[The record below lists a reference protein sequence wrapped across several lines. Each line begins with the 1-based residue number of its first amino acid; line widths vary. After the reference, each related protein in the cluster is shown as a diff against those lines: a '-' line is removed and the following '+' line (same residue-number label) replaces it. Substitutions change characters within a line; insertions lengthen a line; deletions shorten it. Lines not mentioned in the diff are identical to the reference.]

1 MLHFPTSYPEILA
14 RIERIDPVRYAKTRN
29 FIDGDITYL
38 SPYISRGVVSL
49 PQVRDAVL
57 AKGYKPYQIEKFL
70 QELAWREFFQKVWW
84 QLGDRM
90 FTDIKQPQ
98 QGVRH
103 HQMIRSIAD
112 AKTGIEAIDR
122 QINGLYETGYLHN
135 HARMYISGMACN
147 LGGAH
152 WQAPSE
158 WMYYHLLDG
167 DLASNTCSWQ
177 WVAGSFSSKKYI
189 SNQENINRYL
199 KSNQRRTFLDQGYDT
214 ILDQEVPVAL
224 QATTHLDLTTPLPA
238 LQPLQLDPSK
248 PVLLYNSYNL
258 DPAWRQQE
266 SANRVLVLEPAH
278 FSKHP
283 VSGKVLDF
291 ILALGKNINGLQVWT
306 GAVADIPGIRQLKVY
321 SRMHPLSAHYPGTKD
336 PYPWMFPQVQGQFGS
351 FFSFWKKAERYL

>member
-1 MLHFPTSYPEILA
+1 MLHFPTSYPLIQE
-14 RIERIDPVRYAKTRN
+14 RIHRIDPVRYSKTRN
-29 FIDGDITYL
+29 FIDGDVTCL
-38 SPYISRGVVSL
+38 SPYISRGVISL
-49 PQVRDAVL
+49 PQVRDAVM
-57 AKGYKPYQIEKFL
+57 AKGYKPYQVEKFM

-98 QGVRH
+98 AGVRH
-103 HQMIRSIAD
+103 HRMIRSIAD
-112 AKTGIEAIDR
+112 AQTSIEAIDQ
-122 QINGLYETGYLHN
+122 QIKGLFETGYLHN
-135 HARMYISGMACN
+135 HARMYIAGIACN

-189 SNQENINRYL
+189 ANQENVNRYL
-199 KSNQRRTFLDQGYDT
+199 HSQQRRTFLDHGYDT
-214 ILDQEVPVAL
+214 ILEQDTPGILKETFDLQLSTLLPEQE
-224 QATTHLDLTTPLPA
+224 
-238 LQPLQLDPSK
+238 PLQLDDSK
-248 PVLLYNSYNL
+248 PLLLYNSYNL
-258 DPAWRQQE
+258 DPLWR
-266 SANRVLVLEPAH
+266 SNDIANRVLVLEPGH
-278 FSKHP
+278 FRKHP

-291 ILALGKNINGLQVWT
+291 ILALGENIEGLQVWT
-306 GAVADIPGIRQLKVY
+306 GAVKDIPGIGGMKVF
-321 SRMHPLSAHYPGTKD
+321 SRMHPTSAHYPGTKD